1 MSTPRAPPPRCLSP
15 WLRRERRRTRSTS
28 AAVWTSLSVRPARIT
43 PDTPPL
49 TAASLPLCQA
59 KKRSMN
65 PFSTPCSANYY
76 APAGC
81 SESDST
87 ALHVGGSPNPLTSRA
102 GENNAGRAVSSRGV
116 VSLCVHGEIQ
126 AVNQV
131 APLPSATA
139 TPRQVVARATATR
152 FTSAAVLTSS
162 SAGPARTTPDAPSL
176 AVASLLAALTVGRKS
191 PISST
196 LRAPGESDSK
206 HACVGSGLANLE
218 CDADK
223 KNAWTRRHKR

>member
-1 MSTPRAPPPRCLSP
+1 MPRSLAAARATANALYVGSRLDKLERKTGKDNAGHVTTNSGVPPAVPSQEAIHESVLYSVFCQLLCPRMLQRERQHRAPCRWQS
-15 WLRRERRRTRSTS
+15 E
-28 AAVWTSLSVRPARIT
+28 PAYVQGR
-43 PDTPPL
+43 
-49 TAASLPLCQA
+49 
-59 KKRSMN
+59 K
-65 PFSTPCSANYY
+65 
-76 APAGC
+76 
-81 SESDST
+81 
-87 ALHVGGSPNPLTSRA
+87 
-102 GENNAGRAVSSRGV
+102 NNAGRAVSSRGV